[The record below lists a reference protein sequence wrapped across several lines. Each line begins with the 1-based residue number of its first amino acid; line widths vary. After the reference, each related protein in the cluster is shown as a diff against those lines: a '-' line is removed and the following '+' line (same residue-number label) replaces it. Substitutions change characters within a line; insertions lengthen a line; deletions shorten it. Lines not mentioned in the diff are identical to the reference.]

1 MLRSEGV
8 TVLEK
13 WFSMELADV
22 FKDLESREPGLT
34 ESEVKQRLE
43 KFAQI
48 NRYILPSAIHCWY
61 RAQEK
66 KSISLL

>member
-43 KFAQI
+43 KFTQI

-61 RAQEK
+61 RTQEK